1 MFTGIIEE
9 IGKIKALKPISGSIR
24 ITVDAKTVTK
34 DMKIDDSVSL
44 NGACQT
50 VIHKS
55 NTEFTVEAVE
65 ETLKK
70 TTLGKFKTG
79 KMINL
84 ERAMILG
91 DRLGGHLV
99 QGHVDCIGRVQTI
112 QNEGTGKLL
121 WIEFPHE
128 FSKYVVPIGSI
139 CIDGV
144 SLTVA
149 KKENHRF
156 MVSII
161 PHTWKMTT
169 FNELRVGSEVNLE
182 FDIIGKYIESLTET
196 YFNNNKSS
204 KEKSYLEQYIDQ
216 PDL

>member
-24 ITVDAKTVTK
+24 ITIDANIVTK
-34 DMKIDDSVSL
+34 YLKIDDSVSL

-50 VIHKS
+50 VIQKS
-55 NTEFTVEAVE
+55 DTEFTVEAVE
-65 ETLKK
+65 ETLRKS
-70 TTLGKFKTG
+70 TLGKFRPG

-84 ERAMILG
+84 ERAMRLG

-99 QGHVDCIGRVQTI
+99 QGHIDCIGKVQTI

-121 WIEFPHE
+121 WIEFPPE
-128 FSKYVVPIGSI
+128 FSKYVVPLGSI

-182 FDIIGKYIESLTET
+182 FDIIGKYIESLTEP
-196 YFNNNKSS
+196 YFNQSKS
-204 KEKSYLEQYIDQ
+204 KQEKSYLEQYIDQ

>member
-9 IGKIKALKPISGSIR
+9 IGKIKTLKPISGSIR
-24 ITVDAKTVTK
+24 ITVDAKIVSK
-34 DMKIDDSVSL
+34 ELKIDDSVSL

-50 VIHKS
+50 VIQKTDS
-55 NTEFTVEAVE
+55 EFTVEAVE
-65 ETLKK
+65 ETLRKS
-70 TTLGKFKTG
+70 TLGKFRPG
-79 KMINL
+79 KQINL
-84 ERAMILG
+84 ERAMKIG

-99 QGHVDCIGRVQTI
+99 QGHVDCIGKVQTI

-121 WIEFPHE
+121 WIEFPSE
-128 FSKYVVPIGSI
+128 FSKYVVPLGSI

-149 KKENHRF
+149 KKENNRF

-161 PHTWKMTT
+161 PHTWEMTT

-182 FDIIGKYIESLTET
+182 FDIIGKYIESLTEP
-196 YFNNNKSS
+196 YFNHNKSTQ
-204 KEKSYLEQYIDQ
+204 EKSYLEQYIDQ